1 MTTKAQERK
10 ALEQIRNI
18 IASLGENSYIGTAL
32 EGCLEIAQENIDND
46 FACSMKQRKEAAEF
60 AEDQL
65 RDKVATL
72 QAQCEAHKKAR
83 ELAEQA
89 TRDEANR
96 ANALDAKLQAMKEL
110 ADNQEQLKVEALA
123 KVENLKDA
131 LEAKDE
137 EIIHLK
143 AKLYD
148 MMTK

>member
-1 MTTKAQERK
+1 MTTKAEERK
-10 ALEQIRNI
+10 ALEQIRKI
-18 IASLGENSYIGTAL
+18 IDSLGENSYIGTAL

-65 RDKVATL
+65 RAKVEKLAT
-72 QAQCEAHKKAR
+72 QCEAHKKSR
-83 ELAEQA
+83 ELAEQ
-89 TRDEANR
+89 TMRDEANR
-96 ANALDAKLQAMKEL
+96 ANALAAKFRTMKEL
-110 ADNQEQLKVEALA
+110 ADNQEQAKIEALA
-123 KVENLKDA
+123 KVENLKDE

-148 MMTK
+148 VITK